1 MTLFLLWPQL
11 NFKKYSSP
19 VFLLLFFSPCHFTSL
34 SVQTRLLR
42 VLTHLSHHYISTP
55 YRSPPVKS
63 GRLFGHQWSFTDV
76 APCHLPTADTH
87 VVHGDAGAA
96 AEPRTPWL
104 LSSRSPLH
112 LFLSPSSSV
121 SPPGFTLHLPK
132 AESLLQMLLFGFCF
146 LCFHFRFL
154 SLTWSNVTVSI
165 EYVAGRTPKA
175 QDLLEC
181 QWGLPRQ
188 DHVMWPMNHL
198 EVILCAHG
206 THGFFAS
213 LSPLHFFLRK
223 QSSFWKCKCIR
234 CLPDFSPCPS
244 PFFFFFFL
252 LSASSAALYRSVSVS
267 PFWLVE
273 DVSNLTAS
281 DVMNRVNL
289 GYLQGNLCACVCD
302 RHWQTCE
309 WFTSHRVEKGVFF
322 HPFTG
327 IHWKIS
333 ALNPWQGP
341 RCVHLETL
349 FIVNHDME
357 TNRNEC
363 RCLELQD
370 ISEQPYTEGTRPSG

>member
-19 VFLLLFFSPCHFTSL
+19 VFSLFIYFPPCHFTSL

-55 YRSPPVKS
+55 HRSPPAKS
-63 GRLFGHQWSFTDV
+63 GRLFGHQWPLTDV
-76 APCHLPTADTH
+76 APRHRPTADTH

-96 AEPRTPWL
+96 AAAAEPCTPL
-104 LSSRSPLH
+104 GYSPLAHLSTFFFVSLEFRLSSRLH
-112 LFLSPSSSV
+112 A
-121 SPPGFTLHLPK
+121 SPPHPQKQNHCSRCCYLVFV
-132 AESLLQMLLFGFCF
+132 FCVF
-146 LCFHFRFL
+146 IFRFL

-244 PFFFFFFL
+244 PLSSSSSFFL
-252 LSASSAALYRSVSVS
+252 PLLPLSIALSLFP

-289 GYLQGNLCACVCD
+289 GYLQGNSCACVCVWPSLTNLWVVHVPSCGERCFFSPFH
-302 RHWQTCE
+302 RH
-309 WFTSHRVEKGVFF
+309 
-322 HPFTG
+322 P
-327 IHWKIS
+327 
-333 ALNPWQGP
+333 
-341 RCVHLETL
+341 LE
-349 FIVNHDME
+349 D
-357 TNRNEC
+357 
-363 RCLELQD
+363 
-370 ISEQPYTEGTRPSG
+370 